1 MVPFVSDY
9 AYMNGDVGKLP
20 SGAVYSTTPDFGIPI
35 ANQPEY
41 VAVNGVTEG
50 AEGPNPNTPSA
61 PQENASQSAYPLP
74 ELKQMLSQQLEY
86 YFSR

>member
-1 MVPFVSDY
+1 
-9 AYMNGDVGKLP
+9 MNGDVGKLP
-20 SGAVYSTTPDFGIPI
+20 SGAVYSTTPDFSIPLP
-35 ANQPEY
+35 NQSEY

-50 AEGPNPNTPSA
+50 AEGSSSNTPSA
-61 PQENASQSAYPLP
+61 PQENASQSAFPLP